1 MAIRLRAD
9 GRRTARYRSGVVT
22 TYVKV
27 GYRLIGIAAVVVP
40 VLREARQARR
50 DPVRTDP
57 SETMEALGFWVNR
70 RRRLP
75 FYRVAARREADQ
87 MIRTWQVRAVSDLP
101 QASLAALSSGT
112 AVSLGGQLARYHAGR
127 WLARSAR
134 LIVAWAAVLALLAY
148 AIVR

>member
-1 MAIRLRAD
+1 
-9 GRRTARYRSGVVT
+9 
-22 TYVKV
+22 
-27 GYRLIGIAAVVVP
+27 
-40 VLREARQARR
+40 
-50 DPVRTDP
+50 
-57 SETMEALGFWVNR
+57 
-70 RRRLP
+70 
-75 FYRVAARREADQ
+75 

>member
-1 MAIRLRAD
+1 
-9 GRRTARYRSGVVT
+9 
-22 TYVKV
+22 
-27 GYRLIGIAAVVVP
+27 
-40 VLREARQARR
+40 
-50 DPVRTDP
+50 
-57 SETMEALGFWVNR
+57 MEALGFWVNR

-101 QASLAALSSGT
+101 QASLAALSGGT
-112 AVSLGGQLARYHAGR
+112 AVNLGGQLLRYHTGR